1 MAGYLIRRLGTAII
15 VVLGIALVTFLML
28 HIISPSP
35 AQDVLGQKANP
46 AAIKAWNHA
55 NGFDRPWYDQFWT
68 YLSNLLHGNFG
79 WSYKSNQTV
88 NSMFAEKTPLSAFLS
103 VSSLVV
109 AVLVALPLGIFQAI
123 KRNTAGDIT
132 ATALAFIFYSM
143 PTFMVAL
150 VLIQVFALNLGW
162 VDPNVSQDQSLS
174 GALGQWQDLILPI
187 ISLSITQVA
196 SFSRYQRSAALDVL
210 AQDYIKVA
218 RAKGLPER
226 LVHARHLVRN
236 SALPMITLIGLSL
249 PVIIGGNVLIEYAFN
264 INGLGLM
271 FVNALQND
279 DYNVLMA
286 YTLLTALLTV
296 LGNLV
301 ADILLS
307 VSDPRIK
314 LV

>member
-35 AQDVLGQKANP
+35 ATDVLGQKATP
-46 AAIKAWNHA
+46 TAIKAWNHA

-68 YLSNLLHGNFG
+68 YISNLLHGDFG
-79 WSYKSNQTV
+79 WSYKNNQTV

-103 VSSLVV
+103 ISSVVV
-109 AVLVALPLGIFQAI
+109 AILVALPLGIYQAI
-123 KRNTAGDIT
+123 KRNTAGDVT
-132 ATALAFIFYSM
+132 ATTLAFVFYSM

-150 VLIQVFALNLGW
+150 LLIQLFALNLGW
-162 VDPNVSQDQSLS
+162 VDPNVSQNQSLS

-187 ISLSITQVA
+187 VSLSITQVA

-226 LVHARHLVRN
+226 LVHTRHLVRN

-249 PVIIGGNVLIEYAFN
+249 PIVIGGNVLIEYAFN

-271 FVNALQND
+271 FINALQND

-286 YTLLTALLTV
+286 YTLLTAILTV
-296 LGNLV
+296 VGNLI